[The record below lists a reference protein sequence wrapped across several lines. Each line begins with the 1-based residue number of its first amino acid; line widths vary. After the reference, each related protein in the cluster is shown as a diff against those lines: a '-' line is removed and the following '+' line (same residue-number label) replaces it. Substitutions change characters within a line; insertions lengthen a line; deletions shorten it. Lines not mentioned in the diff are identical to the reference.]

1 MKVAKLLAAA
11 LFACT
16 TFAQAAVVTVNTTD
30 SRFNSAAMNQGWWN
44 NQDYV
49 GSDTSNSIYTGGQ
62 LYDDITLR
70 SFFSFD
76 LSNVQGTITGA
87 SLRVMRGSQ
96 STIAHLGLWD
106 VSTDAAT
113 VNFND
118 GVNAAIWEDLGSG
131 NSYGQFLI
139 RRGDRDDFLTL
150 DLNATALADLNAATG
165 YFTIGAA
172 VGNDQFIFSG
182 IPSDLGTF
190 LDLTIADSNT
200 VPEPG
205 TATLLLSGLAAAVA
219 SRRRRRKQ

>member
-1 MKVAKLLAAA
+1 MKTAKLLAAA
-11 LFACT
+11 LFACAT
-16 TFAQAAVVTVNTTD
+16 IAQAAVVTVNTTD

-44 NQDYV
+44 DTDYGNADTNQM
-49 GSDTSNSIYTGGQ
+49 IYTGGQ
-62 LYDDITLR
+62 LIDDLTLR

-96 STIAHLGLWD
+96 SQSVSLGLWD

-113 VNFND
+113 VNLNN
-118 GVNAAIWEDLGSG
+118 GVNASIWQDLGSG

-139 RRGDRDDFLTL
+139 TNGDAEDFLTL
-150 DLNATALADLNAATG
+150 SLNATALTDLNAATG

-172 VGNDQFIFSG
+172 VGSDEFIFSG
-182 IPSDLGTF
+182 IPSVLGTF

-200 VPEPG
+200 IPEPG
-205 TATLLLSGLAAAVA
+205 SAALLLSGLAAAVA
-219 SRRRRRKQ
+219 SRRRRRGQ